1 MSLILKNISVQ
12 DKLKGISLEVRDGEI
27 VIIAGPEG
35 GGKDEIFKVITGEL
49 AIDSGEIILNGEV
62 VRGKEKMGAIFE
74 DYIIYKRKYI
84 RGLYFFSYRRWLKRV
99 DDKKLAIV
107 SELMGMDRNLL
118 LSSSPRH
125 LSKGEQKRFDL
136 ARYLITK
143 REVILLEN
151 PLIGLDWPR
160 SKTTLA
166 NLKAIVKRFNQPCLY
181 KADSEK
187 ECEELKGR
195 AVLVRK
201 GKIEYCG
208 DWRPGLII

>member
-1 MSLILKNISVQ
+1 MPLILKNISVQ
-12 DKLKGISLEVRDGEI
+12 DKLKCVSLEVRDGEI
-27 VIIAGPEG
+27 VIIVGAEG
-35 GGKDEIFKVITGEL
+35 GGKDEMFKVIAGEL
-49 AIDSGEIILNGEV
+49 VIDSGEIILNGEV
-62 VRGKEKMGAIFE
+62 VRSKEKMGAIFE
-74 DYIIYKRKYI
+74 DYSIYKRKHI

-107 SELMGMDRNLL
+107 SEIMGIDRNFL

-125 LSKGEQKRFDL
+125 LSKGERKRFDL

-201 GKIEYCG
+201 GKIE
-208 DWRPGLII
+208 

>member
-1 MSLILKNISVQ
+1 MSLILKNIFVQ
-12 DKLKGISLEVRDGEI
+12 DKLKGISLQVNDGEI
-27 VIIAGPEG
+27 LVVFGPEG

-49 AIDSGEIILNGEV
+49 PVDSGEIILNGEV
-62 VRGKEKMGAIFE
+62 VRSKGKMGAIFE
-74 DYIIYKRKYI
+74 DYSIYKRKHI

-107 SELMGMDRNLL
+107 SEIMGMDRNLL
-118 LSSSPRH
+118 LSSSTRH

-143 REVILLEN
+143 REVVLLEN
-151 PLIGLDWPR
+151 ALIGLDWSH
-160 SKTTLA
+160 SKTTLI
-166 NLKAIVKRFNQPCLY
+166 NLEAIVKRFNQPCLY
-181 KADSEK
+181 RADSEK

-201 GKIEYCG
+201 GKIE
-208 DWRPGLII
+208 